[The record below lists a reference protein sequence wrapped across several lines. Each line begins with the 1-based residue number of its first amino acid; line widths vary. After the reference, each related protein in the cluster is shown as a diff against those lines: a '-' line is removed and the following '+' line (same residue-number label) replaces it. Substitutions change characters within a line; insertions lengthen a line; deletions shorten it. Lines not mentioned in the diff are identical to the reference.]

1 MNRNS
6 RTCHEHLIS
15 GLYGVTPDMTDTA
28 ALIART
34 EQALAGGTRLIQYRN
49 KTADAG
55 LRRCQADLLA
65 QLCRKYG
72 VPLIVNDDL
81 GLALE
86 IDADGVHVGEHD
98 IGIAAVRK
106 QLGAGKIVGASC
118 YNKPELAHAARIQG
132 ADYAAFGAFYPTST
146 KQNTVVATIDML
158 KQVRKGLAMP
168 VVCIGGINT
177 ANALP
182 LIEAGAC
189 AIAVSQALYQ
199 ARHVRDTA
207 EKFSRFFSVC
217 DKNPI
222 LN

>member
-6 RTCHEHLIS
+6 RTCRDYPIN
-15 GLYGVTPDMTDTA
+15 GLYGITPDMTDTA
-28 ALIART
+28 VLMTRT

-49 KTADAG
+49 KTADAI

-65 QLCRKYG
+65 QLCRRYG

-81 GLALE
+81 DLALE
-86 IDADGVHVGEHD
+86 IGADGVHVGKHD
-98 IGIAAVRK
+98 IGVAAARK

-118 YNKPELAHAARIQG
+118 YNKPELAHTARIQG
-132 ADYAAFGAFYPTST
+132 ADYVAFGAFYPTLT
-146 KQNTVVATIDML
+146 KQNTAVATIGML
-158 KQVRKGLAMP
+158 KEVKSSLVVP

-177 ANALP
+177 VNALP

-199 ARHVRDTA
+199 ARHVRETA
-207 EKFSRFFSVC
+207 EKFSRFFPV
-217 DKNPI
+217 
-222 LN
+222 